1 MIYISVWIKHFW
13 LFLIFSSIFLHV
25 NRLFRTVMINKKYF
39 QDSDG
44 DTPMHDAIKQRD
56 DKSSIISDLLQSPLA
71 NFSQTNADNFNVL
84 HWATLMNFKLY
95 VSNIYNLF
103 ICLKQ
108 SLFFVNAKL
117 NTTSWSYL
125 ILDFSFLR

>member
-1 MIYISVWIKHFW
+1 M
-13 LFLIFSSIFLHV
+13 
-25 NRLFRTVMINKKYF
+25 KKIYF

-56 DKSSIISDLLQSPLA
+56 DKSSIISDILQSPLA

-95 VSNIYNLF
+95 V
-103 ICLKQ
+103 
-108 SLFFVNAKL
+108 
-117 NTTSWSYL
+117 L
-125 ILDFSFLR
+125 IINQIF

>member
-1 MIYISVWIKHFW
+1 
-13 LFLIFSSIFLHV
+13 
-25 NRLFRTVMINKKYF
+25 MINKKYF

-108 SLFFVNAKL
+108 SLCFVNAKL